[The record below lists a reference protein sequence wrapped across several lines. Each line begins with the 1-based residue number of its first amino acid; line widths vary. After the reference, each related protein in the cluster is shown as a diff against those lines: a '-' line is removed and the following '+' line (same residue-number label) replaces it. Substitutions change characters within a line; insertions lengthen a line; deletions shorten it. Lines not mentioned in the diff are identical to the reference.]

1 VDRKRDAVI
10 GSFVELEL
18 LSQKA
23 KPSLNQG
30 TFMLLKDK
38 VCIIAGAA
46 SPRGIGYATAELF
59 AEHGAK
65 IVVVDVTID
74 EATATALTATIRK
87 NTRSDVEVLGLR
99 CDISIADDCD
109 RMVAAVESRFG
120 RVDCLVNSAGIVRAT
135 PLLNISEQ
143 DYDLVV
149 DVNLKGAF
157 NLCKSVL
164 AVFVRQK
171 SGVIVNVS
179 SAAAQRGGGLVGGA
193 HYAAAKGGVLSLTR
207 TIAREYGP
215 QGIRANAIC
224 PAMIET
230 AMLDGLSEERLRD
243 IVSAVPMQRTGT
255 TREAAGACL
264 FLASELSGFVTGA
277 TIDVNGGSHIH

>member
-1 VDRKRDAVI
+1 
-10 GSFVELEL
+10 
-18 LSQKA
+18 
-23 KPSLNQG
+23 
-30 TFMLLKDK
+30 MLLKDK
-38 VCIIAGAA
+38 VCIVVGAA

-65 IVVVDVTID
+65 VVVVDVTI
-74 EATATALTATIRK
+74 EESSAAEIASSIRK
-87 NTRSDVEVLGLR
+87 NTRADAEVLALP
-99 CDISIADDCD
+99 CDIANADDCN

-120 RVDCLVNSAGIVRAT
+120 TIDCMVNSAGIVRAQ
-135 PLLNISEQ
+135 PLLDISEQ

-149 DVNLKGAF
+149 DINLKGAF

-164 AVFVRQK
+164 AVFVRQR

-215 QGIRANAIC
+215 QGVRANAIC

-230 AMLDGLSEERLRD
+230 AMLDGLSEDRLRD
-243 IVSAVPMQRTGT
+243 IVSAVPLQRTGT